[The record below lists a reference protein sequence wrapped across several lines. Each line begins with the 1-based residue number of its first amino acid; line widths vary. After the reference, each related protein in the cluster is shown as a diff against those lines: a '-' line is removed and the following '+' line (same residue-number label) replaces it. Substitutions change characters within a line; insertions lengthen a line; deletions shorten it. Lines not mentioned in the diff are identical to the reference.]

1 MSRRPFQQLP
11 FAELP
16 ELPRVP
22 HAYDDAEQRTL
33 HVDSRPFGRMDVHLR
48 TMGSGPPLLLVHGFM
63 TSSYSW
69 RYVLE
74 PLSQHFTVYAAD
86 NPGAGR
92 SDKPDRSY
100 DPASLAEWVGELIDH
115 LGISGAPVIGN
126 SLGGYLCMRL
136 ALRRPDAIG
145 RLVNLHSPGVPTK
158 RLYAL
163 DAVMRLPGTY
173 GLVRRLVHW
182 NVERWVQ
189 RNVHYYDETL
199 KSREET
205 REYAAALAS
214 DAGVRA
220 FARQLAE
227 TMRPRHMNAFV
238 AELEARRDGGGGFP
252 TPLMLMYAKDDP
264 MVPPVVGDRLR
275 ALVPDAEWVQLT
287 EASHFAHVDNPGAF
301 LAPTLRFLG
310 VNP

>member
-1 MSRRPFQQLP
+1 MPRAPFEQLP

-16 ELPRVP
+16 EQPRVP
-22 HAYDDAEQRTL
+22 HAYHDAEARTVDL
-33 HVDSRPFGRMDVHLR
+33 HSRPFGRMNVHLR

-69 RYVLE
+69 RYVLQ
-74 PLSQHFTVYAAD
+74 PLSRHFTVYAAD

-92 SDKPDRSY
+92 SDKPDRPY
-100 DPASLAEWVGELIDH
+100 TPGALAEWLGELIDH
-115 LGISGAPVIGN
+115 LGIAGAPVIGN

-136 ALRRPDAIG
+136 ALRRPDAMG
-145 RLVNLHSPGVPTK
+145 RLLNLHSPGVPTK

-182 NVERWVQ
+182 NVERWVH

-214 DAGVRA
+214 DAGVLA

-227 TMRPRHMNAFV
+227 TLRPADMMAFV
-238 AELEARRDGGGGFP
+238 AELAAKRDGGEGFP
-252 TPLMLMYAKDDP
+252 IPLLLMYAQDDP
-264 MVPPVVGDRLR
+264 MVPPVVGQKLR
-275 ALVPDAEWVQLT
+275 ALVPDAQWVELA
-287 EASHFAHVDNPGAF
+287 EASHFAHVDNPEAF
-301 LAPTLRFLG
+301 LEPALAFLRE
-310 VNP
+310 P